1 MLKREIGDT
10 ETLGAHRQ
18 QLVNK
23 APQTHTLWGSPFL
36 FSVVETGVPYGALAT
51 LELTSDLKRSSC
63 LYLKNAQVKGVQPR
77 TPSPGSALLDAPQQ
91 PALICKQAGVYLKQN
106 AVGAGIPCKAAQGT
120 LSSSIPKKTEYAQ
133 LTHGYLGLVSCT
145 QGTW

>member
-23 APQTHTLWGSPFL
+23 APQTHTPWGSPFL

-51 LELTSDLKRSSC
+51 LDLTSDLKRSSC
-63 LYLKNAQVKGVQPR
+63 LYLKNAQVKGVQLR
-77 TPSPGSALLDAPQQ
+77 TPSNGSALLAASKQ
-91 PALICKQAGVYLKQN
+91 PSFI
-106 AVGAGIPCKAAQGT
+106 
-120 LSSSIPKKTEYAQ
+120 
-133 LTHGYLGLVSCT
+133 
-145 QGTW
+145 

>member
-23 APQTHTLWGSPFL
+23 VPQTHTPWGSPFL

-63 LYLKNAQVKGVQPR
+63 LYLKNAQVKGCAA
-77 TPSPGSALLDAPQQ
+77 PGP
-91 PALICKQAGVYLKQN
+91 PALALRF
-106 AVGAGIPCKAAQGT
+106 
-120 LSSSIPKKTEYAQ
+120 
-133 LTHGYLGLVSCT
+133 LTPHSN
-145 QGTW
+145 QP